1 MYTRS
6 IRLIFAVAIVFAAAP
21 LRAQDNAAVHHGRG
35 RIVILMVWD
44 GLRPDFVT
52 ERDTP
57 NLFRMAREGVRFDHH
72 HSIFPTLT
80 MVNATALATG
90 APPGINGLEGN
101 AFYLSE
107 AEAPPVV
114 LPPPVVAESSAP
126 AIAQPASA
134 PTEDRPEGSPPPL
147 SSPEIAQP
155 ESSPTA
161 STISKPPAG
170 RIVSAED
177 ARAIVD
183 LNGPDGFKG
192 RLIGL
197 DTIAQEVEREGGYIA
212 VIGKQGPTSVFD
224 NRVESVTDG
233 KDLLGQPHRDYLFV
247 SDDLTEPVSGV
258 AARLL
263 ADIGRTEEKIKS
275 ALTSGVDDGERDSY
289 FTRVVIE
296 NALPSAKRAVQA
308 GRPALIV
315 LWQHNPDLTQ
325 HKAGLGT
332 MRAMEALT
340 LCDNN
345 LMQLRAAINSLALG
359 DRTDLI
365 VVSDHGFATIKFR
378 VVLSEMLVSAGIKK
392 SLDSTEIIVVPNGGA
407 DLIYLSPVDFPT
419 MESRRAVLQKIVDF
433 AEAQEW
439 CGPIFSR
446 EPAASSEE
454 TDRHGRVRSRAPK
467 PYLGWIDGTFSQR
480 VVGLYNAARS
490 PDLVISFRE
499 DSNSDNSR
507 LTGPGNPAFQIGKT
521 GQVSTQN
528 KSAELIRPVKGVMYA
543 DTGTSPTFT
552 TGMGMHGAAGEREI
566 HNFCAATGPD
576 FRRAFVDLSPT
587 ANIDVAPTITEILGI
602 LPNIG
607 PGGIVP
613 TGRPMT
619 EALTD
624 GRHAASGAHT
634 QTMTANRALQGVEAI
649 TTIHVTFI
657 GDEPYLDDSS
667 VDHKPLG
674 SSP

>member
-1 MYTRS
+1 M
-6 IRLIFAVAIVFAAAP
+6 
-21 LRAQDNAAVHHGRG
+21 
-35 RIVILMVWD
+35 ILMVWD
-44 GLRPDFVT
+44 GLRPDLVT

-57 NLFRMAREGVRFDHH
+57 NLFRMAREGVRFDRH

-101 AFYLSE
+101 VFYLSA
-107 AEAPPVV
+107 AEAPVV
-114 LPPPVVAESSAP
+114 PAPPTVAETSPP
-126 AIAQPASA
+126 AIAR
-134 PTEDRPEGSPPPL
+134 PTSSPEDNRPEGSPPPL
-147 SSPEIAQP
+147 PNSAPEIAQP
-155 ESSPTA
+155 ESSPTT

-170 RIVSAED
+170 RMISAENPK
-177 ARAIVD
+177 AIVD
-183 LNGPDGFKG
+183 LNGPNGFKG
-192 RLIGL
+192 RLFGL
-197 DTIAQEVEREGGYIA
+197 DTIAQEVEREGGYLA

-224 NRVESVTDG
+224 NRVESIVDG
-233 KDLLGQPHRDYLFV
+233 KDSLGEPHRDYLFF
-247 SDDLTEPVSGV
+247 SDDLAEPVSE
-258 AARLL
+258 A
-263 ADIGRTEEKIKS
+263 EKLKS
-275 ALTSGVDDGERDSY
+275 AMPSESKSGVDDGERDSY
-289 FTRVVIE
+289 FTRLAIE
-296 NALPSAKRAVQA
+296 NALPAAKRAAQA

-325 HKAGLGT
+325 HYAGLGT

-345 LMQLRAAINSLALG
+345 LMRLRAGIDSLAIG
-359 DRTDLI
+359 DRTDLM

-392 SLDSTEIIVVPNGGA
+392 SHDSTDIIVAPNGGA
-407 DLIYLSPVDFPT
+407 DLIYLSPADFPT

-439 CGPIFSR
+439 CGPIFSK
-446 EPAASSEE
+446 EPAPAVEE
-454 TDRHGRVRSRAPK
+454 TDRRGRVRSRAPK

-499 DSNSDNSR
+499 EPNSDNR
-507 LTGPGNPAFQIGKT
+507 GLTGPSNPAFLIGQK
-521 GQVSTQN
+521 GQVSTRN
-528 KSAELIRPVKGVMYA
+528 KSAELISPVKGVMYA
-543 DTGTSPTFT
+543 DTGTSQTFT

-566 HNFCAATGPD
+566 HNFCAAAGPD
-576 FRRAFVDLSPT
+576 FRRGFVDLNPT

-607 PGGIVP
+607 PGGIAP

-619 EALTD
+619 EALVE
-624 GRHAASGAHT
+624 GRHSAGGSHT
-634 QTMTANRALQGVEAI
+634 QTMTADVKLQGVEAI
-649 TTIHVTFI
+649 TTIRVTYVS
-657 GDEPYLDDSS
+657 DEAYLDDSS
-667 VDHKPLG
+667 VDRKPLG